1 MLLVSN
7 HALQLKLPTLA
18 QSQWLDTKVKPADSG
33 KLGATLAEGGTN
45 FALWAPAAEAVEL
58 CLFDLNQAGQI
69 VETRFALTHRDGPIW
84 HGFLAG
90 ITSGQRYGFRV
101 YGEWNPARGLRFNPA
116 KVLIDPYANLI
127 SGELKNA
134 PEIYGHYAVDE
145 FGNGDLGKQD
155 NRDSAPYVPLSVVSE
170 ISKPEITR
178 PRIPWN
184 KTIIYEAH
192 VKGLTFRNLEIPES
206 DRGTYRAL
214 SHPTVIAHLQK
225 LGVTALE
232 LLPIHHYLTETSLRS
247 RGRMNHWGYNPI
259 AFSAPHAGYGA
270 TDNPVEELQEAISKL
285 HEAGI
290 EVILDVV
297 YNHSAEQ
304 GKAGPTLS
312 FRGVDN
318 KAFYRHIGDDEYE
331 DVTGCGNTLDTR
343 NPFVTRLILDSLRWW
358 AEVIG
363 VDGFRFDLTTA
374 LSRNDGLIDTN
385 GSLISAITADPILRD
400 LKLIA
405 EPWDIKG
412 YALGDFPHPWRE
424 WNDAYRDAVRQ
435 FWLADSAQGFSAG
448 VSDLASRI
456 TGSDDVFYYRGP
468 TSSINFITA
477 HDGFTLTDLVS
488 YQDKHNEPNGE
499 DNRDGTTHNR
509 SWNLGIEGPSENI
522 EIERIRERLKKSLL
536 ATLMISSGVPMLT
549 MGDEVGRTQNG
560 SNNAYSLDPN
570 KAWDAPENFGGGWA
584 LSWDKTE
591 SDLLDSIAALSS
603 IRAKYLSEIIEEFF
617 TGSIDQGTKRKDIA
631 WFHRDGLEMG
641 ANGWQD
647 SSLRHLA
654 FMLDA
659 THKQSLFVIFNGD
672 NVAQEFTLPNAIWG
686 ESFRTVFDSAIKV
699 SQLAPELRKPSDQT
713 QVQPHSVQIW
723 FVNRSA
729 T

>member
-1 MLLVSN
+1 
-7 HALQLKLPTLA
+7 
-18 QSQWLDTKVKPADSG
+18 LDTKVKPADAG
-33 KLGATLAEGGTN
+33 KLGATLVEGGTN

-58 CLFDLNQAGQI
+58 CLFNRNQLGQLT
-69 VETRFALTHRDGPIW
+69 ETRFALTHREGPIW

-90 ITSGQRYGFRV
+90 VTSGQLYGFRV
-101 YGEWNPARGLRFNPA
+101 YGTWDPARGLRFNPA

-134 PEIYGHYAVDE
+134 PEIFGHQAVDE
-145 FGNGDLGKQD
+145 FGNGDLDKED
-155 NRDSAPYVPLSVVSE
+155 LRDSAPYVPFSVVT
-170 ISKPEITR
+170 EITKSQINR

-225 LGVTALE
+225 LGVTTLE
-232 LLPIHHYLTETSLRS
+232 LLPIHHHLTETSVRS
-247 RGRMNHWGYNPI
+247 RGRINHWGYNPI
-259 AFSAPHAGYGA
+259 AFSAPHGAYGA
-270 TDNPVEELQEAISKL
+270 TDDPIRELQEAISIL

-290 EVILDVV
+290 EVVLDVV
-297 YNHSAEQ
+297 YNHTAEE

-312 FRGVDN
+312 FRGIDN

-343 NPFVTRLILDSLRWW
+343 NPFVTRMILDSLRWW

-374 LSRNDGLIDTN
+374 LSRLNGAIDTN
-385 GSLISAITADPILRD
+385 SSLISAITADPILRE

-405 EPWDIKG
+405 EPWDVKG

-456 TGSDDVFYYRGP
+456 AGSDDVFYYRGP

-488 YQDKHNEPNGE
+488 YQDKHNQPNGE
-499 DNRDGTTHNR
+499 DNREFRD
-509 SWNLGIEGPSENI
+509 
-522 EIERIRERLKKSLL
+522 RI
-536 ATLMISSGVPMLT
+536 
-549 MGDEVGRTQNG
+549 N
-560 SNNAYSLDPN
+560 
-570 KAWDAPENFGGGWA
+570 
-584 LSWDKTE
+584 
-591 SDLLDSIAALSS
+591 
-603 IRAKYLSEIIEEFF
+603 
-617 TGSIDQGTKRKDIA
+617 
-631 WFHRDGLEMG
+631 
-641 ANGWQD
+641 
-647 SSLRHLA
+647 
-654 FMLDA
+654 
-659 THKQSLFVIFNGD
+659 
-672 NVAQEFTLPNAIWG
+672 
-686 ESFRTVFDSAIKV
+686 
-699 SQLAPELRKPSDQT
+699 
-713 QVQPHSVQIW
+713 
-723 FVNRSA
+723 
-729 T
+729 